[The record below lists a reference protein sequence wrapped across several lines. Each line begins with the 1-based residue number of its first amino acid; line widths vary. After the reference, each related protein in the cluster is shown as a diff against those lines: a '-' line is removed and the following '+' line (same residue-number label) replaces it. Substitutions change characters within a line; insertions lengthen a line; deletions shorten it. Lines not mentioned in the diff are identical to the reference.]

1 MGFWSRKMSSLAYA
15 CWKTKINSE
24 HSKRIKI
31 QFNYFCHDLHKTYKF
46 NQGHSFRS
54 NRKPFSFVII
64 CRIIFCITKV
74 RSPEQFLKYHFVRVL
89 RADENLD
96 FARSCMIIFNPYWII
111 KCPDVPLS
119 LSFPRSFD
127 HSGFCDVKCHFFDT
141 NVCSVR
147 HFVTLAPLRVVP
159 VWRAKVF
166 IRRKVFPL
174 SRVTYP
180 TCRGEATR
188 PPEVALLPETTRGH
202 SSKRLFKFTTTQG
215 KVNSPRVSRGQGCFG
230 YPRPHKRGLNL
241 AGTLWWSRDAS
252 CWSEEILM
260 LWATLNKNV
269 NQAPQIFPPSIRL
282 DDNEMSSRMKN

>member
-1 MGFWSRKMSSLAYA
+1 MEISL
-15 CWKTKINSE
+15 KLE
-24 HSKRIKI
+24 EFHSTIFFYNFAHAFR
-31 QFNYFCHDLHKTYKF
+31 FC
-46 NQGHSFRS
+46 
-54 NRKPFSFVII
+54 

-89 RADENLD
+89 RADENHD

-174 SRVTYP
+174 SRVTLP
-180 TCRGEATR
+180 AEVRQLVHPRLSCSPRQLGDIHLNGCLNLQRHKEKLTR
-188 PPEVALLPETTRGH
+188 PG
-202 SSKRLFKFTTTQG
+202 
-215 KVNSPRVSRGQGCFG
+215 
-230 YPRPHKRGLNL
+230 
-241 AGTLWWSRDAS
+241 
-252 CWSEEILM
+252 
-260 LWATLNKNV
+260 
-269 NQAPQIFPPSIRL
+269 
-282 DDNEMSSRMKN
+282 